1 MKSNFTI
8 IKEEYNP
15 NTYETTVTI
24 HTDLGDFTGYT
35 VADEIDAQYP
45 SIHNGNAIAMNKAL
59 QKFAKAAIRQLK
71 AELKVIRGLIDSWRL
86 ADPQDNDPYVSVFAY
101 QYRLFRNKETELQTW
116 QARLTNLQKAIQ
128 TRVKM
133 RDELVAKYI
142 KKDKKD

>member
-15 NTYETTVTI
+15 NTYETTVII

-71 AELKVIRGLIDSWRL
+71 AELKVIRGLIDSWGL
-86 ADPQDNDPYVSVFAY
+86 ADPQDNDPYVSVFVH
-101 QYRLFRNKETELQTW
+101 QYRQFCNKETELQTW
-116 QARLTNLQKAIQ
+116 QNRLANLQKAIQ

-142 KKDKKD
+142 EKDKKD

>member
-45 SIHNGNAIAMNKAL
+45 SIHNGSAIAMNKAL

-86 ADPQDNDPYVSVFAY
+86 VDPQDNDPYVSVFAY

-116 QARLTNLQKAIQ
+116 QARLANLQKAIQ

-142 KKDKKD
+142 EKDKKD

>member
-15 NTYETTVTI
+15 STYETVVTI

-45 SIHNGNAIAMNKAL
+45 SIHNGNAIAMNKAF
-59 QKFAKAAIRQLK
+59 QKFAKAAIHQLK
-71 AELKVIRGLIDSWRL
+71 AELKVMRNFIDSWGL
-86 ADPQDNDPYVSVFAY
+86 VDSQYNDSYEKVYTY
-101 QYRLFRNKETELQTW
+101 QYRQFRNKETELQTW
-116 QARLTNLQKAIQ
+116 QKRLANLQKAIQ

-142 KKDKKD
+142 EKDKKD